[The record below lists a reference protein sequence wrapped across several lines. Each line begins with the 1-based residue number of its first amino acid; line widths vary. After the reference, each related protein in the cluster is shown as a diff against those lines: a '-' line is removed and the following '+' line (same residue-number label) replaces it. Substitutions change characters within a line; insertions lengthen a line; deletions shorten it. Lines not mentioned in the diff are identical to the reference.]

1 MAKKSFWR
9 GLSVGV
15 ALGAGAG
22 LGTVLL
28 IDRISRPRRHVVRLE
43 KSLQI
48 GLPVPEV
55 FDAWLHLERLPDISD
70 SISEVRVDGRRSYWS
85 IVLGGRQFEWEAEIE
100 QFIPLQ
106 SIAWKSLSGP
116 KHTGRISFA
125 PVGNDTLVHVTM
137 NYAPPS
143 RLLRPFASVTEE
155 HLEEFISK
163 VLRDFKASLEG
174 KGQSGD
180 DAPIRMPDAGAT
192 PMRPAPRPA
201 EGGSPAPEQNSA

>member
-9 GLSVGV
+9 GLGVGAAV
-15 ALGAGAG
+15 GAGAG

-28 IDRISRPRRHVVRLE
+28 IDRLSRPRRPVVRLE

-55 FDAWLHLERLPDISD
+55 FDAWLQLERLPAVSN
-70 SISEVRVDGRRSYWS
+70 SIAEVRVDGRRSHWS
-85 IVLGGRQFEWEAEIE
+85 ILLDGRKFEWEAEIE

-143 RLLRPFASVTEE
+143 RWLRPFANVTEE

-163 VLRDFKASLEG
+163 VLRDFKAALES
-174 KGQSGD
+174 KGGRGGRARSAD
-180 DAPIRMPDAGAT
+180 SSVN
-192 PMRPAPRPA
+192 PMRPSAQ
-201 EGGSPAPEQNSA
+201 APEKGPASDAQSSA